1 MKGIPLCILRD
12 AAIMRP
18 MSSSVTPWGGRP
30 VWAEIDLDAL
40 EHNVRLLVARAAP
53 ARVWAVVKA
62 NAYGHG
68 AVACGR
74 AALEAGAAGLA
85 VVCVDEGEELR
96 RAGIEAPL
104 LVVGYTPPSD
114 AERVVSLRLRPTV
127 ASWELVE
134 ALSASARRAGAS
146 VPIHLELESGLN
158 RHGLRP
164 ADLVPLAQRARET
177 PGIEVEGLFT
187 HFAAAE
193 EGDQRFTRAQF
204 EVLREVSARLPFVKE
219 RHCSAS
225 ASVLLDK
232 EMSLDAVR
240 VGLSAYGYRPAPW
253 CGTDA
258 ELRQV
263 LSLRARVA
271 RVMDV
276 ERGATV
282 GYGRTWA
289 AARPSRIA
297 LVMCG
302 YADGYRRIFGNR
314 AHVILQGRRAPVV
327 GRVAMD
333 MCMVDATA
341 VPGTQAGDV
350 ATLLGRDGDER
361 VDADELATLAD
372 TISWEIL
379 AGVTAR
385 VPRLFLRGGAVT
397 SFTTLNERTPAA
409 VPVR

>member
-1 MKGIPLCILRD
+1 MVLLPP
-12 AAIMRP
+12 AW
-18 MSSSVTPWGGRP
+18 TGRP
-30 VWAEIDLDAL
+30 TWAEIDLDAL
-40 EHNVRLLVARAAP
+40 AANVRLLRARAAP

-68 AVACGR
+68 AIACGR

-96 RAGIEAPL
+96 QAGLDGPI
-104 LVVGYTPPSD
+104 LVVGHTPPSD
-114 AERVVSLRLRPTV
+114 AERVVALRLRPTV
-127 ASWELVE
+127 GAPELVD
-134 ALSASARRAGAS
+134 ALAAAGRRAGWT
-146 VPIHLELESGLN
+146 VPLHLELESGLN
-158 RHGLRP
+158 RHGLP
-164 ADLVPLAQRARET
+164 PDALVALAERARAAA
-177 PGIEVEGLFT
+177 GVEVEGLFT

-193 EGDQRFTRAQF
+193 EGDQRFTRRQF
-204 EVLREVSARLPFVKE
+204 DVLREVSARLPFVKE

-232 EMSLDAVR
+232 EMALDAVR
-240 VGLSAYGYRPAPW
+240 TGLSMYGYRPAPW

-258 ELRQV
+258 DLLPV
-263 LSLRARVA
+263 MSLRARVA
-271 RVMDV
+271 RVLAV

-289 AARPSRIA
+289 AARASRIA

-302 YADGYRRIFGNR
+302 YADGYRRGFGNR
-314 AHVILQGRRAPVV
+314 SHLLVRGRRAPVV

-333 MCMVDATA
+333 MCMADVSA
-341 VPGTQAGDV
+341 VPGVEVGDV

-379 AGVTAR
+379 AGVSAR
-385 VPRLFLRGGAVT
+385 VPRLYVRGGAVDAV
-397 SFTTLNERTPAA
+397 TTLTGRTPS
-409 VPVR
+409 PPGPR

>member
-1 MKGIPLCILRD
+1 MAHPPSR
-12 AAIMRP
+12 
-18 MSSSVTPWGGRP
+18 WGGRP

-40 EHNVRLLVARAAP
+40 AHNVRLLADRAAP
-53 ARVWAVVKA
+53 ARLWAVVKA

-74 AALEAGAAGLA
+74 AALAAGAHGLA

-96 RAGIEAPL
+96 AAGVEAPI
-104 LVVGYTPPSD
+104 LVVGYTPASD
-114 AERVVSLRLRPTV
+114 AERVAALRLRPTV
-127 ASWELVE
+127 AAWDVAE
-134 ALSASARRAGAS
+134 ALAAAARRAAWT
-146 VPIHLELESGLN
+146 VPLHLELESGLN

-164 ADLVPLAQRARET
+164 DELVALAERARAT
-177 PGIEVEGLFT
+177 PGLEVEGLFT
-187 HFAAAE
+187 HLAAAE
-193 EGDQRFTRAQF
+193 EGDQRFTRRQF
-204 EVLREVSARLPFVKE
+204 DVLRDVAARLPFVKE

-240 VGLSAYGYRPAPW
+240 TGLSMYGYRPAPW
-253 CGTDA
+253 CGTEFD
-258 ELRQV
+258 LHPV

-271 RVMDV
+271 RVSDV
-276 ERGATV
+276 DRGATI

-289 AARPSRIA
+289 ASRPTRIA

-302 YADGYRRIFGNR
+302 YADGYRRGFGNR
-314 AHVILQGRRAPVV
+314 SHLLVRGRRAPVV

-333 MCMVDATA
+333 MCMVDVTA
-341 VPGTQAGDV
+341 VPGVAVGDV
-350 ATLLGRDGDER
+350 ATLLGRDGEER

-379 AGVTAR
+379 AGITAR
-385 VPRLFLRGGAVT
+385 VPRLYLREGEVREL
-397 SFTTLNERTPAA
+397 STLTQRSPR
-409 VPVR
+409 VI

>member
-1 MKGIPLCILRD
+1 MPSL
-12 AAIMRP
+12 P
-18 MSSSVTPWGGRP
+18 TPWGGRP

-40 EHNVRLLVARAAP
+40 ADNVRLLAARAAP

-74 AALEAGAAGLA
+74 AALAAGAAGLA
-85 VVCVDEGEELR
+85 VVCVDEAEELR
-96 RAGIEAPL
+96 QAGIGAPL
-104 LVVGYTPPSD
+104 LVVGHTPAGD
-114 AERVVSLRLRPTV
+114 AERVVALRLRPTV
-127 ASWELVE
+127 AAWDLVE
-134 ALSASARRAGAS
+134 ALSAAARRAAWT
-146 VPIHLELESGLN
+146 VPVHLELESGLN
-158 RHGLRP
+158 RHGLP
-164 ADLVPLAQRARET
+164 PDALVALAQRAREA
-177 PGIEVEGLFT
+177 PGVEVEGLFT

-193 EGDQRFTRAQF
+193 EGDQRFTRRQF

-225 ASVLLDK
+225 ASVLLDR
-232 EMSLDAVR
+232 EMSLEAVR
-240 VGLSAYGYRPAPW
+240 TGLAMYGYRPAPW

-258 ELRQV
+258 ELRPV
-263 LSLRARVA
+263 MSLRARVA
-271 RVMDV
+271 RVHDV

-297 LVMCG
+297 LVMCD
-302 YADGYRRIFGNR
+302 YADGYRRGLGNR
-314 AHVILQGRRAPVV
+314 AHLLVRGRRVPVV

-333 MCMVDATA
+333 MCMADVTA
-341 VPGTQAGDV
+341 VPGVQAGDV

-385 VPRLFLRGGAVT
+385 VPRLYVQGGAVVAT
-397 SFTTLNERTPAA
+397 TTLTRR
-409 VPVR
+409 VPS